1 MKKKAVALLAAM
13 MCMGTALAAPA
24 AQEGAIPYPVGQKP
38 NGEGAWSA
46 PQEINHA
53 DSPYFVNLDVYNMES
68 INGRRVV
75 MPHYPS
81 YQQTTEYTCGPAAAL
96 PFLDGRRSN
105 LRFGRIGTTYPAIN
119 VSTSGGYNNNSENVT
134 KIWDARTGKLHK
146 ELKGHSGV
154 VTCAV
159 VNPNGKEVASS
170 SWDGTIKIW
179 SLEDGVLIRTL
190 NGHTNIVESVSY
202 SLDGKYLV
210 SASYDKTIR
219 IWDSTTGALLNT
231 MCGHS
236 DYVHSAFYNKDG
248 NTIVSA
254 SKDGTIKVWGIP
266 SLQQLLDETKR
277 RFSKRELTLDERRKY
292 YLE

>member
-96 PFLDGRRSN
+96 PLLYWYGNKDYDELSLAKEMKTRPYPYGTN
-105 LRFGRIGTTYPAIN
+105 VKDMVRFFEKIGWN
-119 VSTSGGYNNNSENVT
+119 
-134 KIWDARTGKLHK
+134 
-146 ELKGHSGV
+146 
-154 VTCAV
+154 
-159 VNPNGKEVASS
+159 
-170 SWDGTIKIW
+170 
-179 SLEDGVLIRTL
+179 
-190 NGHTNIVESVSY
+190 VES
-202 SLDGKYLV
+202 SLK
-210 SASYDKTIR
+210 ADKISR
-219 IWDSTTGALLNT
+219 YEDFR
-231 MCGHS
+231 
-236 DYVHSAFYNKDG
+236 DF
-248 NTIVSA
+248 
-254 SKDGTIKVWGIP
+254 VW
-266 SLQQLLDETKR
+266 
-277 RFSKRELTLDERRKY
+277 
-292 YLE
+292 